1 MTIIMVM
8 KLARLYLKIVTTD
21 TKKITITTTIT
32 ITTIATMTTM
42 TEMSIQN
49 IMFQKRTAVTVKT
62 MAASL
67 SPHVLRPHLHV
78 LTLHVPHALQ
88 ALRDQEVPRVIP
100 AVRVLRE
107 TSATPV
113 LRVLPD

>member
-1 MTIIMVM
+1 MVM

-21 TKKITITTTIT
+21 TKKTIITTTIT
-32 ITTIATMTTM
+32 TATTTTM
-42 TEMSIQN
+42 TEMLTQN
-49 IMFQKRTAVTVKT
+49 IMMRKRAATTVKT

-67 SPHVLRPHLHV
+67 SPHLHA
-78 LTLHVPHALQ
+78 LTLRVHHALQ
-88 ALRDQEVPRVIP
+88 APRDQEVPRVIP
-100 AVRVLRE
+100 VVRVLRE